1 VGANEGCKTY
11 EKRAAVFTDDNS
23 TTAAECASEACVM
36 NEMKRCSRPVNEV
49 VGGCGSEM

>member
-11 EKRAAVFTDDNS
+11 EKRAAGITDEYD

-36 NEMKRCSRPVNEV
+36 NAMKRCSRPVNEV
-49 VGGCGSEM
+49 AGECGSEM